1 MSSIRDE
8 AEEDDKEGGRGDDGA
23 GEGGVGEAGDES
35 AGSLLGTGD
44 EACGLAV
51 GDDGGGVGGVE
62 GGGEEVELEPSGVCV
77 WTANSWTSYKYS
89 YR

>member
-1 MSSIRDE
+1 MTRK
-8 AEEDDKEGGRGDDGA
+8 AEEAMMEPVREVSGRRATKAPDPSC
-23 GEGGVGEAGDES
+23 V
-35 AGSLLGTGD
+35 LGPGD

-62 GGGEEVELEPSGVCV
+62 GGGEEVELEPSGFCV